1 MTTSI
6 GKMQRRGLRFGAP
19 RERATPTTTPVRST
33 RVEMRA
39 GIAGIGTWVP
49 DVAVTNEEVEA
60 RITEA
65 SAVHGFVPRPGV
77 VLERTGITER
87 RYAAPEDDASDLA
100 VRAAIAALADAGV
113 DVDALDLIIFASSS
127 QDLVEPATSHIVSSK
142 LGATCT
148 VFDVKNACNSFIQG
162 MQVADA
168 MIRTGQYRRILV
180 CTGEK
185 PSEAIRWELRD
196 WEHMKQS
203 FACYTFGDA
212 GAAVVLEPR
221 TDGTGMGHMD
231 FVAAS
236 KHWEICTLRGGG
248 TMHAREFEHTFF
260 TGDGNSLRDAFVELG
275 PQLIVDTFQHTGTT
289 FEDYDVILF
298 HQVTTKFLDVFHDV
312 SGVPRSKIMRTVD
325 TLGNVASATLPLQLE
340 RARAEGIVKPG
351 SRVLWIGLGA
361 GISLGV
367 MTMRM

>member
-1 MTTSI
+1 
-6 GKMQRRGLRFGAP
+6 MQRRKLRIGAP
-19 RERATPTTTPVRST
+19 QAREGAFTAQPVRT
-33 RVEMRA
+33 ELRA

-49 DVAVTNEEVEA
+49 DRIVTNEEIEQ

-65 SAVHGFVPRPGV
+65 SAKHGFVPRPGV
-77 VLERTGITER
+77 VGERTGIVER
-87 RYAAPEDDASDLA
+87 RFSDPSDDASDIA
-100 VRAAIAALADAGV
+100 VRAARVALEDARV
-113 DVDALDLIIFASSS
+113 DISQIDLIIFASSS
-127 QDLVEPATSHIVSSK
+127 QDLIEPATAHIVSSK
-142 LGATCT
+142 LGATAM

-162 MQVADA
+162 MQIADA
-168 MIRTGQYRRILV
+168 LIRTGQHRRILV

-185 PSEAIRWELRD
+185 PSAAIRWELRD
-196 WEHMKQS
+196 WEHMKES

-221 TDGTGMGHMD
+221 SDGTGLGHID

-236 KHWEICTLRGGG
+236 KNWEICTVRAGG
-248 TMHAREFEHTFF
+248 TMHFRDLDHTYFA
-260 TGDGNSLRDAFVELG
+260 GDGNSLRDAFVELG
-275 PQLIVDTFQHTGTT
+275 PQLIVDTFQATGTT
-289 FEDYDVILF
+289 FDDYDVILF
-298 HQVTTKFLDVFHDV
+298 HQVTTRFLDVFHDV

-325 TLGNVASATLPLQLE
+325 TLGNIASATLPLQLE